1 MKLLRFIPSW
11 LKNKYLLSLM
21 VFSVW
26 LIFFDHNDLF
36 LQVERTKELRQLE
49 KGKDYYSKQIE
60 SIHKELRELDAN
72 PASLEK
78 IAREKYLMKKDGEDI
93 FIIDDK

>member
-1 MKLLRFIPSW
+1 MKFLQHIPSW

-36 LQVERTKELRQLE
+36 LQVERTKELKQLE

-60 SIHKELRELDAN
+60 SIRKELRELDAN

-78 IAREKYLMKKDGEDI
+78 IAREKYLMKKEGEDI
-93 FIIDDK
+93 FIIEDK

>member
-1 MKLLRFIPSW
+1 MKFLQHIPSW
-11 LKNKYLLSLM
+11 LKNKYLLSLA

-36 LQVERTKELRQLE
+36 LQVERTKELKQLE

-60 SIHKELRELDAN
+60 SIRKELRELDAN

-78 IAREKYLMKKDGEDI
+78 IAREKYLMKKEGEDI
-93 FIIDDK
+93 FIIEDK